1 MIGWF
6 VLSCLAAD
14 DKRGQR
20 ILMLPSSG
28 GTAARAPRRVRARLA
43 ALSAGGALAIAA
55 AAFWGA
61 LASAAPARPL
71 VAARLASPVQLPYF
85 PPTRAHLPYFP
96 ARILKQGMSGS
107 DVLAV
112 QHRLAA
118 LHYWV
123 PAFTGTLSYD
133 NVETLYAFQA
143 VNGLTMTGEVDA
155 ATGQALVSP
164 QSYTPRDTQ
173 VATRIEVD
181 INTNKQ
187 LLVYYK
193 NNSIALISHI
203 SSGRLNYAITPTGTY
218 TANIFMPGT
227 VPVPLGVMVNPVFF
241 TVNGRTTV
249 YAIHGDAEVPN
260 YPDSN
265 GCVRIPIDLSDV
277 FYKTIDV
284 AGINGYGTSIYIFG
298 TNWQAGT

>member
-1 MIGWF
+1 
-6 VLSCLAAD
+6 
-14 DKRGQR
+14 
-20 ILMLPSSG
+20 MLPSYA
-28 GTAARAPRRVRARLA
+28 GTTARAPRRVRVA
-43 ALSAGGALAIAA
+43 ALALGAAGALAAVA
-55 AAFWGA
+55 AAFGGA
-61 LASAAPARPL
+61 FASAAPVQPAIAEPL
-71 VAARLASPVQLPYF
+71 VPSVKLPYF
-85 PPTRAHLPYFP
+85 PPT
-96 ARILKQGMSGS
+96 RILKQGMSGS

-143 VNGLTMTGEVDA
+143 VNGLKMTGEVDA
-155 ATGQALVSP
+155 ATGLALASP

-193 NNSIALISHI
+193 NNSIALISHV

-227 VPVPLGVMVNPVFF
+227 IPVPLGVMVNPVFF

-284 AGINGYGTSIYIFG
+284 ADINGYGTPIYIYG
-298 TNWQAGT
+298 TNWQPGS